1 MRYGIVISHDATL
14 VISAL
19 IDAGGDIDKDVIE
32 RQVSPRLSST
42 FDVCW
47 DYLLDSGIIQQ
58 LYVAAVPKA
67 SKPPISFSKKS
78 ETKQRRKAVRDLV
91 ARTTDSRN
99 FNGNYQAVVAGSKAR
114 RDPVQEYAAEMS
126 PIDRV
131 DFYKNWMKLSEADQ
145 EAYRRRIARL
155 DYRSGRN

>member
-1 MRYGIVISHDATL
+1 MISHDATL

-19 IDAGGDIDKDVIE
+19 IDAGGKIDKDAIE
-32 RQVSPRLSST
+32 RRVSPRLSST

-47 DYLLDSGIIQQ
+47 DYLLDSGIIEQ

-91 ARTTDSRN
+91 ARTTDSDRKS
-99 FNGNYQAVVAGSKAR
+99 VV
-114 RDPVQEYAAEMS
+114 
-126 PIDRV
+126 
-131 DFYKNWMKLSEADQ
+131 
-145 EAYRRRIARL
+145 
-155 DYRSGRN
+155 

>member
-1 MRYGIVISHDATL
+1 MISHDATL

-47 DYLLDSGIIQQ
+47 DYLLDRGIIQQ
-58 LYVAAVPKA
+58 LHKAAVPKA
-67 SKPPISFSKKS
+67 SNPPISFSKKS
-78 ETKQRRKAVRDLV
+78 ETKQLHKAVRDLV

-99 FNGNYQAVVAGSKAR
+99 FNSNYQAVVAGSKAR

-126 PIDRV
+126 PIDRA

-145 EAYRRRIARL
+145 EAYRRRLARL
-155 DYRSGRN
+155 ARRSSRN

>member
-1 MRYGIVISHDATL
+1 MISHDATL

-19 IDAGGDIDKDVIE
+19 IDAGGKIDKDAIE
-32 RQVSPRLSST
+32 RQVSTRLSCT
-42 FDVCW
+42 FDASW
-47 DYLLDSGIIQQ
+47 DYLLDSGIIVQ
-58 LYVAAVPKA
+58 LYVAAVSQAAKT
-67 SKPPISFSKKS
+67 PISFSKKS

-99 FNGNYQAVVAGSKAR
+99 FHGNYQAVVAGSKAR

-126 PIDRV
+126 PIDRA